1 MGRTLIA
8 AAPAM
13 RQPSLP
19 GAHRTV
25 APPIVRPAA
34 AVDAGARHLVAKR
47 GRLEGQREGRLS
59 PLRIRLL
66 HEDVETA
73 DAGWLA
79 IGGGVATAC
88 GCVRRVPDPRP
99 LFLGHRRAAHGAFHL
114 RLEAVGVEGVGV
126 RSRA

>member
-8 AAPAM
+8 AAPAR

-66 HEDVETA
+66 HEDVEAA
-73 DAGWLA
+73 DACWLA
-79 IGGGVATAC
+79 IGGGVAT
-88 GCVRRVPDPRP
+88 VR
-99 LFLGHRRAAHGAFHL
+99 AF
-114 RLEAVGVEGVGV
+114 LEAGLIDEMHLAISPVLLGSG
-126 RSRA
+126 